1 MFNFTTST
9 KGRRQLLPTDPAS
22 QAPAGPEQASV
33 PVQSQNA
40 GSPQGPGPAAQPPEQ
55 AGGQDPYVEQ
65 RIAEI
70 EAQRQAFTRKNPDFD
85 MKAEMQ
91 NPDFVSYVWGSGLTV
106 EDAFF
111 LVHRDELLE
120 QARAEALEELTARRD
135 RIPEN
140 GAGKNRPAIAR
151 KNPRDLSDKE
161 IDAIIARARNG
172 EKITF

>member
-9 KGRRQLLPTDPAS
+9 KGRRQTLPTDPAS
-22 QAPAGPEQASV
+22 QALAGQGQEPVPARNQT
-33 PVQSQNA
+33 A
-40 GSPQGPGPAAQPPEQ
+40 GSPPAPAAVPPEQ
-55 AGGQDPYVEQ
+55 AGAQDPYVEQ

-70 EAQRQAFTRKNPDFD
+70 EAQRQAFMRKNPDFD
-85 MKAEMQ
+85 MKSEMQ
-91 NPDFVSYVWGSGLTV
+91 NPDFVNYVWGSGLTV

-120 QARAEALEELTARRD
+120 QARAEALEELTAHRD

-140 GAGKNRPAIAR
+140 GAGKNRPAIAK
-151 KNPRDLSDKE
+151 KNPKDLSDKE
-161 IDAIIARARNG
+161 IDAIITRARNG